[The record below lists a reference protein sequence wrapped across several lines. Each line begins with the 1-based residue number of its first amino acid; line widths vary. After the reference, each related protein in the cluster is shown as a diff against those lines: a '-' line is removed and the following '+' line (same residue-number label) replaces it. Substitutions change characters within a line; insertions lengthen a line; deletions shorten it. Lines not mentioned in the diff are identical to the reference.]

1 MTNTKFQK
9 IDEFLGNT
17 FEEGI
22 SDIYQGV
29 STFIG
34 ENYEDAEGYFDE
46 ACDLIRDWAD
56 RTEIEQD
63 DKGNKTFWGM
73 RGTEEEICV
82 KYLRF
87 CPFGY
92 GRMS

>member
-1 MTNTKFQK
+1 MNDAKFQK
-9 IDEFLGNT
+9 IDEFLGDT
-17 FEEGI
+17 LEQGI

-46 ACDLIRDWAD
+46 ACDLIREWAD
-56 RTEIEQD
+56 KTEIEKD
-63 DKGNKTFWGM
+63 DKGKTFWGM
-73 RGTEEEICV
+73 HGTEEICV

-87 CPFGY
+87 CPYGY

>member
-1 MTNTKFQK
+1 MTNAKFQK
-9 IDEFLGNT
+9 IDEFLGNAL
-17 FEEGI
+17 EEGI

-46 ACDLIRDWAD
+46 ACDLIREWAD

-73 RGTEEEICV
+73 HKKEEICV

-87 CPFGY
+87 CPYGY